1 MKILIVDDDP
11 SIINLFTTVAKSIGH
26 TDITTANS
34 GEDALTLVIREAYD
48 LITLDI
54 AMPGASGLEVLSVIR
69 NLCPHAIIVIISG
82 YMPEEISSEVAG
94 CADVMIAKPFK
105 LDIFKQLLTIAAR
118 VCEGMEEIRHL
129 GNVSLTVR

>member
-11 SIINLFTTVAKSIGH
+11 IIINIFTTVAKSIGH

-94 CADVMIAKPFK
+94 CADVIIAKPFK

>member
-34 GEDALTLVIREAYD
+34 GEDALSLVIREAYD

-94 CADVMIAKPFK
+94 CADVMIAKPVK